1 MQWWT
6 RPGGEGRLAAPV
18 VCHLACRCL
27 PGGDTKRGQHR
38 PGPACRGGC
47 PLARAGLVCCQR
59 LGGHVARAHGR
70 YGGWL
75 CTTVLPFLRLGTL
88 AQAPACMPHTRGCLA
103 ALLPCC
109 RLPGIDPSD
118 FFNFGM
124 TERGWRDYCARVAQY
139 RLEFSMKGQIQVGA
153 RCAFA
158 CDADRGAG
166 EVLNVL
172 AVPPGVLD
180 EGSDPGG
187 RCTCACCT
195 CACDVGWVG
204 SCACTDVEAIIPRCQ
219 GRNACLLPP
228 PVRSHVLPRFPAPT
242 RRPWTRQRQ
251 PGGGLPMAAAQQRM
265 VWLAQQPAAAWAVP
279 AALPPVRT

>member
-1 MQWWT
+1 MGNISLDLHAVVGAPW
-6 RPGGEGRLAAPV
+6 RGLAWSV
-18 VCHLACRCL
+18 VNVW
-27 PGGDTKRGQHR
+27 PPK
-38 PGPACRGGC
+38 
-47 PLARAGLVCCQR
+47 
-59 LGGHVARAHGR
+59 HVARAHGR

-153 RCAFA
+153 AHVHVA
-158 CDADRGAG
+158 H
-166 EVLNVL
+166 VHVM
-172 AVPPGVLD
+172 
-180 EGSDPGG
+180 S
-187 RCTCACCT
+187 
-195 CACDVGWVG
+195 VGWGAVHALMAKQL
-204 SCACTDVEAIIPRCQ
+204 SRCQ
-219 GRNACLLPP
+219 GRNTCLLPP
-228 PVRSHVLPRFPAPT
+228 PVRSHVLSRFPAPT

-251 PGGGLPMAAAQQRM
+251 PGGGLPMAAAQQTM
-265 VWLAQQPAAAWAVP
+265 VWPAQQPAAAWAVP
-279 AALPPVRT
+279 AARPPVRT